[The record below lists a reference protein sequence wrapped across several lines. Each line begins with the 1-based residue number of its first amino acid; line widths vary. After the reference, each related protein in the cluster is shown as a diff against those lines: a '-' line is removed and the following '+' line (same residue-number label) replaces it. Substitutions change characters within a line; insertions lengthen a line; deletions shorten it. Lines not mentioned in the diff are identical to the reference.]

1 MEFHKININDKE
13 KQVKIDLSAEID
25 IRNSEES
32 KIESEF
38 VFQPEYGGW
47 MIEVI
52 PKHPFKFE
60 ELFKMERSI
69 ESLYQNIGERIG
81 QDRILSMSSYP
92 MLGVENYYIENV
104 KKEID
109 EDFTLNLDENP
120 FSKSQFFND
129 ICISSH
135 PRFGHLF
142 I

>member
-1 MEFHKININDKE
+1 
-13 KQVKIDLSAEID
+13 
-25 IRNSEES
+25 
-32 KIESEF
+32 
-38 VFQPEYGGW
+38 
-47 MIEVI
+47 
-52 PKHPFKFE
+52 
-60 ELFKMERSI
+60 MERSI

-135 PRFGHLF
+135 PRFGHLIIF